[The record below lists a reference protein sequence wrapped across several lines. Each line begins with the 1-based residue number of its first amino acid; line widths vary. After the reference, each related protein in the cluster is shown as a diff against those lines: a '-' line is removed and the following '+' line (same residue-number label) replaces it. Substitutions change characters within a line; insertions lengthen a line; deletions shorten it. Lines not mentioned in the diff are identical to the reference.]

1 MMWCGFQENLL
12 IVVIC
17 GNDED
22 TEIGLNLFIWMF

>member
-1 MMWCGFQENLL
+1 MIWCGLQEKLF

-22 TEIGLNLFIWMF
+22 TEIGLNLFI

>member
-1 MMWCGFQENLL
+1 MIWCGLQENLF

-22 TEIGLNLFIWMF
+22 TEIGLNLFI